1 MQIKWAKLAEKDL
14 DCVEN
19 YISQDN
25 PNAAIDIVLLII
37 ETVEKLLPSTPS
49 IGRTGRVLNT
59 RELIIPNYP
68 YIVPYRVNNN
78 RIEILRVMHTSMEW
92 PDSF

>member
-14 DCVEN
+14 DYVEE

-25 PNAAIDIVLLII
+25 PSAAIDTVLLII

-49 IGRTGRVLNT
+49 IGRAGRVLNT

-78 RIEILRVMHTSMEW
+78 MIEILRVMHTSLEW